1 MLAKLRDAW
10 ASPLDET
17 RAWACLTTN
26 LLGLPG
32 LGSLLGRRLW
42 AATGQLALSLGGALV
57 SVWWLWGVFA
67 YWREA
72 GELPPPSL
80 DVLWG
85 LLGLGL
91 FGLGWLWS
99 LVTSLF
105 LIREGRRNEAAQPS
119 RRLS

>member
-1 MLAKLRDAW
+1 MLARLREAW
-10 ASPLDET
+10 RSDLDET

-32 LGSLLGRRLW
+32 LGSLMGRRPV
-42 AATGQLALSLGGALV
+42 AAAGQLALSLGGALV
-57 SVWWLWGVFA
+57 SVGWLWGVYA

-72 GELPPPSL
+72 GELPPPGP

-91 FGLGWLWS
+91 FGLGWADKYYRFAADGRLLPLWES
-99 LVTSLF
+99 PCSATA
-105 LIREGRRNEAAQPS
+105 R
-119 RRLS
+119 